1 MKTRR
6 KIEESNIRK
15 LTKVGGGSSYSI
27 TLPIDVIRKWGW
39 RDKQKLVIAVDEKNK
54 ALIIKDWEK

>member
-39 RDKQKLVIAVDEKNK
+39 RDKQN
-54 ALIIKDWEK
+54 W